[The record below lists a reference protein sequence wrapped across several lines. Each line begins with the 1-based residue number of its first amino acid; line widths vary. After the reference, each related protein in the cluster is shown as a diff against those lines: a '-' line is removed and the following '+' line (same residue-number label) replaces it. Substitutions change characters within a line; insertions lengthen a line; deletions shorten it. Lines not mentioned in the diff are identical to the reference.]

1 MATQHIIKLKDIL
14 IQKRKEQI
22 MNCLD
27 TVSTN
32 NHHHMC
38 CILNK
43 SGDILVYGYN
53 IYNIKTP
60 TTEHA
65 EAQAFRKLS
74 QKIGYD
80 KSAKKIKVDVLVV
93 RVNGSNSK
101 PCARCID
108 KMNEMSSLFSIK
120 NIYYTHKDSENGL
133 KCEKFIDLLNDPDKH
148 ISSYD
153 RHQMKK
159 RGIEIKRPS
168 SSSSEHSSDSDDTD
182 SLISSDTDTDS
193 FLNLRRRRN
202 SSLKFNRKISK

>member
-1 MATQHIIKLKDIL
+1 MANKHIIKLKDYL

-22 MNCLD
+22 MNCSEF
-27 TVSTN
+27 VSTN

-43 SGDILVYGYN
+43 AGEVLSYGYN

-65 EAQAFRKLS
+65 EAQAFRKLAH
-74 QKIGYD
+74 KLG
-80 KSAKKIKVDVLVV
+80 APTTTKKIKVDVLVV

-101 PCARCID
+101 PCARCIE
-108 KMNEMSSLFSIK
+108 KMQEMSSIFSIK
-120 NIYYTHKDSENGL
+120 NIYYTLKDAEDGL
-133 KCEKFIDLLNDPDKH
+133 KCEKFSDLLNDPNKH

-159 RGIEIKRPS
+159 KNLALKR
-168 SSSSEHSSDSDDTD
+168 SDSLSSIDTD
-182 SLISSDTDTDS
+182 STDS
-193 FLNLRRRRN
+193 DSNPDTELELSLRRRHRTYKK
-202 SSLKFNRKISK
+202 SY